1 MIRFV
6 QLSFLAIFLLV
17 CFSGCKKMKPAVVAP
32 IKPVEEEKP
41 VVVVPPTKKNMLPVM
56 FSSTG
61 STIEITYLEN
71 TGLIKEMKFSSG
83 INYKFTYRD
92 NVLLKL
98 QMFSRAELVAS
109 ADYLIT
115 NEQITRVSRI
125 AHRGS
130 VNTPK
135 EKYYLEYNK
144 IGQVLNLKTFA
155 VNNTLF
161 SEQDIVYHTDG
172 NLLTSKFSKGGVTSN
187 YNYNYDTKNGIFQF
201 VSFCQLLKIE
211 IDEPILNAGIN
222 NLTSITTD
230 KVANE
235 NINYEYVYGA
245 DEYPSEVKIK
255 QNDVL
260 KTYKITYVAF
270 K

>member
-1 MIRFV
+1 
-6 QLSFLAIFLLV
+6 
-17 CFSGCKKMKPAVVAP
+17 MKPAVVAP

-56 FSSTG
+56 FSSVG

-71 TGLIKEMKFSSG
+71 TGLIKELKFSSG
-83 INYKFTYRD
+83 INYKFTYKD
-92 NVLLKL
+92 NVLFKL
-98 QMFSRAELVAS
+98 QMFSRTELVAS

-115 NEQITRVSRI
+115 NGQITRVSRI

-130 VNTPK
+130 VSTPK

-144 IGQVLNLKTFA
+144 EGHISKVKTLA
-155 VNNTLF
+155 VTGAVS
-161 SEQDIVYHTDG
+161 SEQDIIYHTDG
-172 NLLTSKFSKGGVTSN
+172 NLLTSKISKGGSTSN
-187 YNYNYDTKNGIFQF
+187 YSYKYDTKNGIFQF
-201 VSFCQLLKIE
+201 VSFCQLLRIE
-211 IDEPILNAGIN
+211 IDEPILNTGIN
-222 NLTSITTD
+222 NVTGITMD
-230 KVANE
+230 KVSNE
-235 NINYEYVYGA
+235 NIHYEYVYGA
-245 DEYPSEVKIK
+245 DDYPSEVKVK